1 MKRNKWP
8 YLFCA
13 PFLLAYALFMVFPM
27 CYSFYLSLY
36 DYNGI
41 VEKHY
46 VGFANYVTI
55 LTKDRLFWKALG
67 NTVLIMGMSLPV
79 NSAA

>member
-55 LTKDRLFWKALG
+55 DRKGYPKGDGGGIGVVLG
-67 NTVLIMGMSLPV
+67 L
-79 NSAA
+79 